1 MAKKNRRS
9 EQYPHIPRPIRRV
22 VVQTNGDLAIIQDV
36 NNTYWLVNRV
46 HGRTYPDEF
55 SLLDQ
60 AKREAASVSFIA
72 DPSSPSPK
80 WKEKKR

>member
-1 MAKKNRRS
+1 MATKRRDIT
-9 EQYPHIPRPIRRV
+9 QFPGIRRPIRRV
-22 VVQTNGDLAIIQDV
+22 VAQTNGDLAIIQDV

-46 HGRTYPDEF
+46 HGRTYPDTF

-60 AKREAASVSFIA
+60 AKREAASVTFIA

>member
-22 VVQTNGDLAIIQDV
+22 VVQTNGDLAIFQDV

-46 HGRTYPDEF
+46 HGRTYPDTF

-72 DPSSPSPK
+72 NPSSPSPK

>member
-1 MAKKNRRS
+1 MTKQRKEKA
-9 EQYPHIPRPIRRV
+9 QFAHIPKPIRQV
-22 VVQTNGDLAIIQDV
+22 VIQTNGDLAIIQDV

-46 HGRTYPDEF
+46 HGRTYPDTF

>member
-1 MAKKNRRS
+1 MS
-9 EQYPHIPRPIRRV
+9 FDQIPRPARKV
-22 VVQTNGDLAIIQDV
+22 VVQTNGYLAIIQDV

-46 HGRTYPDEF
+46 HGRTYPDTF
-55 SLLDQ
+55 SLLDE
-60 AKREAASVSFIA
+60 AKREAASVTFIA